1 MLSNSNFISICLI
14 FYFLNLDLVGEKE
27 LAVEVS
33 AAKWQFDENLMPATQ
48 TSANFSFSQKNLIQ
62 IQMKKKQ
69 IQIQIQTNSQ
79 VGKT

>member
-1 MLSNSNFISICLI
+1 MMMKM
-14 FYFLNLDLVGEKE
+14 FLMMMTMSLGEVGEKE

-62 IQMKKKQ
+62 LQTQ
-69 IQIQIQTNSQ
+69 I
-79 VGKT
+79 